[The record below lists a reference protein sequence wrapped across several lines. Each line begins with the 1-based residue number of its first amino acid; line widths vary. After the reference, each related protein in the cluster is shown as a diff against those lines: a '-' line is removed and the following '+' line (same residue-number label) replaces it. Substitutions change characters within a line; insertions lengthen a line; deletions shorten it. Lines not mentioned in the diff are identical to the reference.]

1 MMSAQERKYLRFS
14 PDFWHLK
21 LKALSPPPLFQLT
34 RRKNVS
40 LMAGRNLYDTQ
51 RYSYIYI
58 HIYTCEPLQSIPT
71 KLPSNG
77 EEKHSMP
84 WDKGSMAFATSA
96 YPKLRQRYFA
106 EWHWN
111 THKTSALSNRPLL
124 IITSLRVQES
134 QDPGLDRYTDASNRH
149 QSN

>member
-1 MMSAQERKYLRFS
+1 M
-14 PDFWHLK
+14 K

-40 LMAGRNLYDTQ
+40 LYGREKFLWYPEIQLYLYT
-51 RYSYIYI
+51 YTY
-58 HIYTCEPLQSIPT
+58 IYTCEPLQSIPT

-77 EEKHSMP
+77 EEKHRMP

-96 YPKLRQRYFA
+96 YPKLRQSYFA

-111 THKTSALSNRPLL
+111 THKTSALSNRLLL

-134 QDPGLDRYTDASNRH
+134 QDPGLDRYTDACSRH